1 MRTFFPTP
9 FPFLR
14 AWELPLLSGISWGF
28 LSALLGDT
36 SPGPAARLQAFILLS
51 PSAVHIHISLC
62 GYDIM
67 HGEMIERKRKDW
79 FCFVFCLCLFSTLH
93 FRKLVCGWQLLC
105 CVLMMRQNC
114 GSKHVRCDRG
124 STSLRA
130 SLAWVYHVAS
140 ACVLLSPP
148 PLLSCPFLPVLHS
161 SWLPSGHY
169 VSSLIYQ

>member
-1 MRTFFPTP
+1 MRAFFPTP

-28 LSALLGDT
+28 LSALPGDT

-79 FCFVFCLCLFSTLH
+79 FCFVFCLCLFLTLH

-105 CVLMMRQNC
+105 CVLMMRQTVVASMWGVTREYITEGKPC
-114 GSKHVRCDRG
+114 MGISCSLCLCASF
-124 STSLRA
+124 STS
-130 SLAWVYHVAS
+130 SSVWS
-140 ACVLLSPP
+140 FS
-148 PLLSCPFLPVLHS
+148 SCPSQFLAVFR
-161 SWLPSGHY
+161 
-169 VSSLIYQ
+169 SLCQ